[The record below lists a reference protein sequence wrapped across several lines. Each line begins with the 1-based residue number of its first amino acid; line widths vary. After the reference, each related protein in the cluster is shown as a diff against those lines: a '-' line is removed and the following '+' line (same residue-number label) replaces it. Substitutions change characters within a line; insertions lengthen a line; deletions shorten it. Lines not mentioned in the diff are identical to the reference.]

1 MHDNVGKH
9 ARDAKHG
16 KVGKRAR
23 VAKRGKEFG
32 QACPI
37 GTGEETAYLLTRY
50 TLLPSTLSCRRG

>member
-1 MHDNVGKH
+1 MHDNVGKR
-9 ARDAKHG
+9 ARDAKRG

-37 GTGEETAYLLTRY
+37 GTGEEIYLKLKRKKRKEEY
-50 TLLPSTLSCRRG
+50 E